1 MTNSKKSL
9 ELSKLGE
16 TIRKKS
22 FNSTNEKLICHPEAL
37 PAFTAW
43 NAIKKHTLKQSD
55 IPDSI
60 KELHLRVARK
70 IAIITEDAPAQ
81 SDKKARKTSYFL
93 NSFATVQRA
102 MQLEIIQL
110 PVDSV
115 SNIDPEGISQH
126 AWFEVANLMFEQL
139 DHRYGWVSYRD
150 IINQNMPQHLIQIFF
165 GTDRITVE
173 MLLQWS
179 GMDMRTYERVRACY
193 RKDHPQVN
201 EE

>member
-1 MTNSKKSL
+1 MTIQNTL
-9 ELSKLGE
+9 FELPKLGE
-16 TIRKKS
+16 ITRNKK
-22 FNSTNEKLICHPEAL
+22 FNADKEKLVCHPDTL

-43 NAIKKHTLKQSD
+43 GAIKKHTLKQSD

-60 KELHLRVARK
+60 KELHLRAARK

-81 SDKKARKTSYFL
+81 SDKKTRKTVYFL
-93 NSFATVQRA
+93 NNFATAQRA
-102 MQLEIIQL
+102 MQLDIKQL
-110 PVDSV
+110 PVYSV
-115 SNIDPEGISQH
+115 LNIDPESISQH
-126 AWFEVANLMFEQL
+126 AWFEVANLMFEAL

-150 IINQNMPQHLIQIFF
+150 IINQSMPQHLIQLFF

-179 GMDMRTYERVRACY
+179 GMDMRAYERLRAAY
-193 RKDHPQVN
+193 RKDHPPAV

>member
-1 MTNSKKSL
+1 MTGAKKIY
-9 ELSKLGE
+9 ELPKLGE
-16 TIRKKS
+16 KPRNKL
-22 FNSTNEKLICHPEAL
+22 FNSTNQKLICHPGAL

-60 KELHLRVARK
+60 KELHLRAARK

-81 SDKKARKTSYFL
+81 SDKKARKTLYFL
-93 NSFATVQRA
+93 NNFATVQRA
-102 MQLEIIQL
+102 MQLEIKQL

-115 SNIDPEGISQH
+115 SNIDPAGICQH
-126 AWFEVANLMFEQL
+126 AWFEVANLMFEPL

-150 IINQNMPQHLIQIFF
+150 IINQNMPQHLIQLFF

-179 GMDMRTYERVRACY
+179 GMDMRAYERLRAAY
-193 RKDHPQVN
+193 RKDHPPAV